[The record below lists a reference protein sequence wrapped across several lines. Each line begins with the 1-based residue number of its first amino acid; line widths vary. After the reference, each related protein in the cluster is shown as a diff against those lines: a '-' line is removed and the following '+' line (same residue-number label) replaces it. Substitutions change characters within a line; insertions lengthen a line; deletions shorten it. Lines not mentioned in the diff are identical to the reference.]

1 MLNKEKKLYSLDD
14 VAIQP
19 AFVSTIKHRDEC
31 NPFDK
36 NGYLPVFTSPM
47 PCVINMDN
55 YETFNA
61 NRIIPIIPR
70 TVPLKIREKHIWL
83 SEWVALSLD
92 EAETLFNKIDS
103 LYIAENASDLYIKIL
118 IDIANG
124 NMSRLFD
131 IVSSAKEKCNSK
143 LQIMIGNIANPE
155 TIVNAALCGA
165 DYVRCSVGS
174 GSACCTSK
182 FTGVFYP
189 MASLI
194 SDCDLIRRQN
204 GFKIKIVA
212 DGGIYEY
219 RDIIKCIA
227 LGADYVMLG
236 NRLAAC
242 EDSAAETILMENGKR
257 AKLYYGMASNIGMEK
272 LGKSGYPEGTSM
284 YIDIKSKISDFSN
297 ELNGYLKSAM
307 SYCGCRDLK
316 EMRTKSVVNVI
327 SGNASKRF
335 S

>member
-1 MLNKEKKLYSLDD
+1 MLNNEKILYSLDD

-19 AFVSTIKHRDEC
+19 AAVSTIKHRDEC
-31 NPFDK
+31 NPFDE

-55 YETFNA
+55 YKTFNA

-103 LYIAENASDLYIKIL
+103 LYISENASDLYIKIL

-131 IVSSAKEKCNSK
+131 
-143 LQIMIGNIANPE
+143 NPE

-194 SDCDLIRRQN
+194 SDCDLIRRHN
-204 GFKIKIVA
+204 RFKIKIIA

-284 YIDIKSKISDFSN
+284 YIDIKGKISDFSN
-297 ELNGYLKSAM
+297 ELNGYIKSAM
-307 SYCGCRDLK
+307 SYCGCNDLISMK
-316 EMRTKSVVNVI
+316 KAVVNVI
-327 SGNASKRF
+327 SNNASKRF